1 MKKLPSVFKNTL
13 SKDINN
19 NDRVYT
25 TFQSKDIEVNETQGL
40 NVLQKIN
47 LIFNSSNYVYKA
59 NVDIKLKDKIITKQ
73 IIGKNKT
80 HLITKENELIPISDI
95 LDIKKS
101 LK

>member
-1 MKKLPSVFKNTL
+1 MKRLPSVFKNTL
-13 SKDINN
+13 SKNINN
-19 NDRVYT
+19 NDRLYT
-25 TFQSKDIEVNETQGL
+25 SFKDKNEEINETQGL

-59 NVDIKLKDKIITKQ
+59 NVEIKLKDRTVIKQ

-80 HLITKENELIPISDI
+80 HLITNENELIPITDI

>member
-25 TFQSKDIEVNETQGL
+25 TFQSKDIEENETQGL

-59 NVDIKLKDKIITKQ
+59 NVDIKLKDKTITKQ

-80 HLITKENELIPISDI
+80 HLITKENELIPITDI
-95 LDIKKS
+95 IDIKKS